1 MKKTFQFLFAT
12 AALPLALAATPLTF
26 NLTGSSSSGSIGG
39 SRTYTNNGVTMT
51 VTGWGL
57 TGNSNTTLAAGAVGR
72 WSTGIGVCNG
82 SEGAGCSSPHH
93 QVDNYRQ
100 FDFVMFQFSETVELG
115 GVRLNPYGSYD
126 TDVTYW
132 AGMADGGLNLAG
144 MSLSDLAGI
153 LGLNG
158 PTHDLTNSTGVSRTV
173 SLSTGAVNTL
183 VFGATTLAGH
193 TGNDYFKI
201 SNVTGELHVPPPP
214 PPPGEIPEPST
225 YALMGAGLIAFGLRK
240 RFARK

>member
-1 MKKTFQFLFAT
+1 MKKTLQLLFAT

-26 NLTGSSSSGSIGG
+26 NLTGSSSNGSIGN

-57 TGNSNTTLAAGAVGR
+57 TGNGSTTLAPGAVGR

-93 QVDNYRQ
+93 QVDNSGK

-144 MSLSDLAGI
+144 MTLSDLAGI

-158 PTHDLTNSTGVSRTV
+158 PTHDLTSNNGATRTV
-173 SLSTGAVNTL
+173 SMTTGAVNTL
-183 VFGATTLAGH
+183 VFGATTLAGY

-201 SNVTGELHVPPPP
+201 EKLMGELHIPPPP
-214 PPPGEIPEPST
+214 PPPNEIPEPST
-225 YALMGAGLIAFGLRK
+225 YALMGAGLLAFGLRK

>member
-1 MKKTFQFLFAT
+1 
-12 AALPLALAATPLTF
+12 
-26 NLTGSSSSGSIGG
+26 
-39 SRTYTNNGVTMT
+39 
-51 VTGWGL
+51 
-57 TGNSNTTLAAGAVGR
+57 
-72 WSTGIGVCNG
+72 
-82 SEGAGCSSPHH
+82 
-93 QVDNYRQ
+93 
-100 FDFVMFQFSETVELG
+100 
-115 GVRLNPYGSYD
+115 
-126 TDVTYW
+126 
-132 AGMADGGLNLAG
+132 MAGLNLAG
-144 MSLSDLAGI
+144 LSLSDLAGI